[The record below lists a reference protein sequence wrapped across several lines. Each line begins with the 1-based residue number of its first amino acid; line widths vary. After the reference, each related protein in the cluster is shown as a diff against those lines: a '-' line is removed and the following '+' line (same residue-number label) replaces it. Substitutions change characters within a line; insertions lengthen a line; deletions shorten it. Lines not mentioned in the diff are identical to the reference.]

1 MYAIIPAGGSGSR
14 LWPLSR
20 STFPKHLLNLTG
32 HASMIQETIERVS
45 SLIPLDHIYVVTAQ
59 SHTDQIAEQLPALPA
74 ANIITEP
81 DRRDTAPVIGLGAC
95 FVRSRDPKAVMAS
108 LHADHIITKGKEF
121 IKLLK
126 IAETIALRHDVI
138 VTLGIQPSGPA
149 TGYGYIASGEG
160 FSHVHDQE
168 VFKVKGFIEKP
179 NLPTAHAFL
188 AAGNYFWNAGI
199 FIARA
204 EVLLEAYRVHAPRL
218 YEPLMSIADT
228 IGTPEEQATIKAVY
242 PTLPKE
248 PIDTAIME
256 KADNIVVIPADIGW
270 DDIGSWKTVK
280 TILPENKDSNFVFGQ
295 HVGVD
300 TSNSMIFS
308 SSDRLIATIGLQD
321 MIVIDTDDATLIC
334 PMDRAEEVKQ
344 LVEKLKKDKR
354 DSYL

>member
-14 LWPLSR
+14 LWPVSR
-20 STFPKHLLNLTG
+20 SHFPKHLLNLTG
-32 HASMIQETIERVS
+32 HGSMIQETVKRIL
-45 SLIPLDHIYVVTAQ
+45 SLIPLEHIFVVTAQ
-59 SHTDQIAEQLPALPA
+59 SHTDQIAEQLPALPP

-95 FVRSRDPKAVMAS
+95 YVRARDSKAILAS
-108 LHADHIITKGKEF
+108 LHADHVIQKGKEF

-126 IAETIALRHDVI
+126 VAETIASRHDVI
-138 VTLGIQPSGPA
+138 VTLGIQPTHPA
-149 TGYGYIASGEG
+149 TGYGYISSGDS
-160 FSHVHDQE
+160 FACIHDQE
-168 VFKVKGFIEKP
+168 IFKVKAFTEKP

-204 EVLLEAYRVHAPRL
+204 EVLLEAYRLHAPKL
-218 YEPLMSIADT
+218 YEPLMRIAAA
-228 IGTPEEQATIKAVY
+228 IGTRDEQSTIRALY

-256 KADNIVVIPADIGW
+256 KAHNIVVIPSDIGW

-280 TILPENKDSNFVFGQ
+280 TILPANKGSNFVFGQ
-295 HVGVD
+295 HEGVD
-300 TSNSMIFS
+300 TENSLIYS
-308 SSDRLIATIGLQD
+308 SSDRLIATIGLQN
-321 MIVIDTDDATLIC
+321 MIVIDTEDATLIC

-344 LVEKLKKDKR
+344 LVDKLKKDKR